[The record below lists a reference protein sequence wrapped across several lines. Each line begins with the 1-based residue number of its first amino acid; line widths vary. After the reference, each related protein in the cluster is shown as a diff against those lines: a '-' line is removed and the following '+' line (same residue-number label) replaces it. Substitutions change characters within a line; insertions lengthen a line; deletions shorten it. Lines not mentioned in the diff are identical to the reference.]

1 MLSIDAENSFADS
14 GVESTTVTR
23 GDLQEAFAHIEQTPV
38 DDSSRRLLVIG
49 LDIIDRL
56 RKRTEDQ

>member
-1 MLSIDAENSFADS
+1 MVDIDAENTSGDS

-23 GDLQEAFAHIEQTPV
+23 GDLQAAFTHMEQTPV